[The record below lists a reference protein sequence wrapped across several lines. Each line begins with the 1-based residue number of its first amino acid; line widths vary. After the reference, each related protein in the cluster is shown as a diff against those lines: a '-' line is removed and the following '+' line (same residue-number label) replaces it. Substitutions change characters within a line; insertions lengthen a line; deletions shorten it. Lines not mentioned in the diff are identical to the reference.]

1 MKSVSNLVF
10 LLASAMF
17 FYACSFQSSSEKKTA
32 EVIEIDTGV
41 SLNKQTK
48 ETISAQFS
56 KLLSLQGITY
66 KITSAG
72 IGSLQQLV
80 IIPSG
85 LSIINDTIQQE
96 TDPVMGAEIEDL
108 DRDGFPE
115 LLIYTQSAGSG
126 SYGHVIGYSPNK
138 GKSLS
143 QINFPEL
150 NKGSK
155 ESIGYMGHDSFSIVE
170 SSLARRF
177 PIYETND
184 NNAKATGKIRQLQYK
199 LKNGEASKQFVLVG
213 SMEID
218 Q

>member
-1 MKSVSNLVF
+1 MEVDSVVSINKPI
-10 LLASAMF
+10 
-17 FYACSFQSSSEKKTA
+17 QDSSS
-32 EVIEIDTGV
+32 
-41 SLNKQTK
+41 
-48 ETISAQFS
+48 QFS
-56 KLLSLQGITY
+56 KSLSLQGITY
-66 KITSAG
+66 QVNAIG
-72 IGSLQQLV
+72 NGSLQQLT

-85 LSIINDTIQQE
+85 LSLINDTIKQE
-96 TDPVMGAEIEDL
+96 SEPIVAAEIEDL
-108 DRDGFPE
+108 DKDGFPE

-143 QINFPEL
+143 QINFPDL
-150 NKGSK
+150 AKGSK

-177 PIYETND
+177 PIYVTND

-213 SMEID
+213 SMEFD

>member
-17 FYACSFQSSSEKKTA
+17 FYGCSFQSSSEKKTA

-48 ETISAQFS
+48 DTISTQFS

-66 KITSAG
+66 KITSIG
-72 IGSLQQLV
+72 NGSLQQLV

-108 DRDGFPE
+108 DHDGFPE
-115 LLIYTQSAGSG
+115 LLVYTQSAGSG
-126 SYGHVIGYSPNK
+126 SYGQVIGFSPNK
-138 GKSLS
+138 GKSIS

-150 NKGSK
+150 AKGSK
-155 ESIGYMGHDSFSIVE
+155 ESKGYMGHDSFSIVE
-170 SSLARRF
+170 SSLSRRF
-177 PIYETND
+177 PVYETND
-184 NNAKATGKIRQLQYK
+184 SNAKPSGKIRQLQYK

-213 SMEID
+213 SMEFD

>member
-1 MKSVSNLVF
+1 MKSVSNFIF
-10 LLASAMF
+10 LLAGAIF
-17 FYACSFQSSSEKKTA
+17 FYACQSSSEKKKLA
-32 EVIEIDTGV
+32 VIEIDTGV
-41 SLNKQTK
+41 SLDKQTK
-48 ETISAQFS
+48 DTIRTLFS
-56 KLLSLQGITY
+56 KVLSLQGISY
-66 KITSAG
+66 KITSTG
-72 IGSLQQLV
+72 NGSLQQLV

-96 TDPVMGAEIEDL
+96 TDPVMDAEVEDL

-143 QINFPEL
+143 HINFPEL

-170 SSLARRF
+170 SSLSRRF
-177 PIYETND
+177 PIYETSD

-213 SMEID
+213 SMEFD

>member
-1 MKSVSNLVF
+1 MKSKYSKIGLIVSALF
-10 LLASAMF
+10 IC
-17 FYACSFQSSSEKKTA
+17 ACSCESTSNPKKVAIMEVDSVVSINKPIQDSSS
-32 EVIEIDTGV
+32 
-41 SLNKQTK
+41 
-48 ETISAQFS
+48 QFS
-56 KLLSLQGITY
+56 KSLSLQGITY
-66 KITSAG
+66 QVNAIG
-72 IGSLQQLV
+72 NGSLQQLT

-85 LSIINDTIQQE
+85 LSLINDTIKQE
-96 TDPVMGAEIEDL
+96 SEPIVAAEIEDL
-108 DRDGFPE
+108 DKDGFPE

-143 QINFPEL
+143 QINFPDL
-150 NKGSK
+150 AKGSK

-177 PIYETND
+177 PIYVTND

-213 SMEID
+213 SMEFD